1 MSNEVN
7 KKDPA
12 VKKARKAQKAMLAYM
27 EENNLDPNKDWTKHK
42 KHGKKIQEW
51 IDIINLGN
59 KKAREINEKKAIEN
73 GKKNKKPEAHPKKEK
88 VTTTLNIYDYPKVD
102 GKDMTPDQKKKYRQK
117 MRTLLKT
124 MSKDKAEAEA
134 LDYAKDMVSKSTPI
148 PKVKKEEP
156 KKEEPKKEEPKKE
169 ENVSKKEEKKPE
181 KKKDKKKK
189 VAKEED

>member
-1 MSNEVN
+1 MSKEVN
-7 KKDPA
+7 KKDLA

-42 KHGKKIQEW
+42 EHGKKIQEW

-59 KKAREINEKKAIEN
+59 KKAREINEEKAIEN
-73 GKKNKKPEAHPKKEK
+73 SKKKKKPEAHPKKEK
-88 VTTTLNIYDYPKVD
+88 VTTTPNIYDYPKVD

-148 PKVKKEEP
+148 PRVKKEEP
-156 KKEEPKKEEPKKE
+156 KKEELKQDKKDK
-169 ENVSKKEEKKPE
+169 VAKKEEKKPE

-189 VAKEED
+189 KVAKEED

>member
-1 MSNEVN
+1 MSKEVN
-7 KKDPA
+7 KKDLA

-27 EENNLDPNKDWTKHK
+27 EDNNLDPNKDWTKHK

-59 KKAREINEKKAIEN
+59 KKAREINEEKAIEK

-88 VTTTLNIYDYPKVD
+88 VTTTPNIYDYPKVD
-102 GKDMTPDQKKKYRQK
+102 GRDMTPDQKKKYRQK

-156 KKEEPKKEEPKKE
+156 KKEKAKKEEK
-169 ENVSKKEEKKPE
+169 VSKKEEKKP
-181 KKKDKKKK
+181 KRKKDKKKK

>member
-1 MSNEVN
+1 MSKEVS
-7 KKDPA
+7 KKDLS
-12 VKKARKAQKAMLAYM
+12 VRNARKAQKAMLAYM
-27 EENNLDPNKDWTKHK
+27 EENKLDPKKDWTKDK

-59 KKAREINEKKAIEN
+59 KKAREINEEKAIEKS
-73 GKKNKKPEAHPKKEK
+73 KKKKKPEAHPKKEK
-88 VTTTLNIYDYPKVD
+88 VTTTPNIYDYPKVD
-102 GKDMTPDQKKKYRQK
+102 GKDMTSDQKKKYRQK

-124 MSKDKAEAEA
+124 MSKEKAEAEA

-156 KKEEPKKEEPKKE
+156 KKEESKKDKK
-169 ENVSKKEEKKPE
+169 NKAVKKEEKKPE

-189 VAKEED
+189 KVAKEED

>member
-1 MSNEVN
+1 MSKEVN
-7 KKDPA
+7 KKDLA

-59 KKAREINEKKAIEN
+59 KKAREINEEKAIEN
-73 GKKNKKPEAHPKKEK
+73 SKKKKKPEAHPKKEK
-88 VTTTLNIYDYPKVD
+88 VTTTPNIYDYPKVD

-148 PKVKKEEP
+148 PKVKKEES
-156 KKEEPKKEEPKKE
+156 KKEEPKKDKKDKVAKKE
-169 ENVSKKEEKKPE
+169 DKKSE
-181 KKKDKKKK
+181 KKKDKKKKK